1 MANIPISEQKATH
14 QEFLTMPEFSFQLR
28 SNKVYVRFKL
38 AGKDTKIG
46 LFVKLKNEETI
57 DGKTGMID
65 GNQEDT
71 LLVLTYFERLKSAY
85 KRSILA
91 GKEPTL
97 EMLKGEI
104 FGISFAKLIPTLNLT
119 LERYFQ
125 HQYGEKVKLDRKTK
139 EKNGYSLRYVQEWIK
154 IEFANHNVELKDIKP
169 IHAEKLLNHVMQ
181 TKKVSKEHSRRTV
194 GFLDR
199 TLQFAVKSGWLTSN
213 PFQYVLV
220 EKTFSRQRKE
230 IENFLTMEEL
240 EKMENVKIHVAEMAE
255 IRDWFVLAC
264 HIGLDWH
271 TFIGLRKSWIKQL
284 DDDNYYLDGNRW
296 KPNGERFE
304 PFIIP
309 LSLKA
314 KKLITVFLE
323 SNSNGDDL
331 LFTSMPTNS
340 HVNRLLKSIAVMA
353 GVKRKVSFN
362 WGRKT
367 FATNAINHGV
377 RAEIIQQMM
386 GHSKLDT
393 TLSYY
398 AKLDKKTILKEG
410 KFNQS
415 LN

>member
-1 MANIPISEQKATH
+1 MANIPISEQKATP
-14 QEFLTMPEFSFQLR
+14 QEFLTMPEFSFHLR

-38 AGKDTKIG
+38 AGKDTKMG
-46 LFVKLKNEETI
+46 LFVKLKNGETI
-57 DGKTGMID
+57 DEKTGIID

-71 LLVLTYFERLKSAY
+71 HLVLTYFERLKSAY

-91 GKEPTL
+91 GKEPPL
-97 EMLKGEI
+97 EMLKGET
-104 FGISFAKLIPTLNLT
+104 FGISYAKLIPTLNIS

-125 HQYGEKVKLDRKTK
+125 HQYGEKVKLDKKIK
-139 EKNGYSLRYVQEWIK
+139 EKNGYSFRYVQEWIK
-154 IEFANHNVELKDIKP
+154 VEFVKNPNVELIDIKP
-169 IHAEKLLNHVMQ
+169 IHAEKLLNYVMQ
-181 TKKVSKEHSRRTV
+181 SKKVSKEHSRRTV

-199 TLQFAVKSGWLTSN
+199 TLQFAVKSGWLTTN

-230 IENFLTMEEL
+230 IENFLTIEEL
-240 EKMENVKIHVAEMAE
+240 EKMENVKIHVAEMAK

-271 TFIGLRKSWIKQL
+271 TFIGLRKSWIKQI
-284 DDDNYYLDGNRW
+284 DEDNYYLDGNRW
-296 KPNGERFE
+296 KQNGERFE
-304 PFIIP
+304 PFIVP
-309 LSLKA
+309 LNMKA

-323 SNSNGDDL
+323 NHSNKDDL
-331 LFTSMPTNS
+331 LFPSMPTNS

-353 GVKRKVSFN
+353 GVKRPISFN

-367 FATNAINHGV
+367 FATNAINYGI

-386 GHSKLDT
+386 GHRKLDT

-410 KFNQS
+410 IFN
-415 LN
+415 N

>member
-1 MANIPISEQKATH
+1 MANIPISEQKAIS
-14 QEFLTMPEFSFQLR
+14 QEFLTIPEFSFQLR

-38 AGKDTKIG
+38 AGKDTKMG
-46 LFVKLKNEETI
+46 LFVKLKNDETI
-57 DGKTGMID
+57 DAKTGIIY

-71 LLVLTYFERLKSAY
+71 HLVLTYFERLKSAY

-97 EMLKGEI
+97 EMLKGET
-104 FGISFAKLIPTLNLT
+104 FGISYAKLIPTLNIS

-125 HQYGEKVKLDRKTK
+125 HQYGEKVKLDKKTK
-139 EKNGYSLRYVQEWIK
+139 EKNGYSFRYVQEWIK
-154 IEFANHNVELKDIKP
+154 IEFANSTNVELIDIKP
-169 IHAEKLLNHVMQ
+169 IHAEKLLNHVMH

-220 EKTFSRQRKE
+220 EKKFSRQRKE
-230 IENFLTMEEL
+230 IVNFLTIEEL
-240 EKMENVKIHVAEMAE
+240 EKMENVKIHVADLAE

-271 TFIGLRKSWIKQL
+271 TFIGLRKSWIKQV
-284 DDDNYYLDGNRW
+284 DEDNLYLDGHRW
-296 KPNGERFE
+296 KQNGERFE
-304 PFIIP
+304 PFIVP
-309 LSLKA
+309 LNLKA

-323 SNSNGDDL
+323 NYSNKEDL
-331 LFTSMPTNS
+331 LFPSMPTNT

-353 GVKRKVSFN
+353 GVKRPISFN

-398 AKLDKKTILKEG
+398 AKLDKKTVLKEG
-410 KFNQS
+410 MFN
-415 LN
+415 N